1 MISLE
6 FCQTFKNYTMP
17 VPHRT
22 LPENWRTGHTS
33 QFILEDS
40 IAILLKADKDIT
52 RKKNHRP
59 IFLMNIGVKSLN
71 KFSK

>member
-1 MISLE
+1 MYKYISSHKQKLQAQVISLE

-17 VPHRT
+17 VLHRT

-40 IAILLKADKDIT
+40 IAMLLKADKDIT
-52 RKKNHRP
+52 RK
-59 IFLMNIGVKSLN
+59 
-71 KFSK
+71 